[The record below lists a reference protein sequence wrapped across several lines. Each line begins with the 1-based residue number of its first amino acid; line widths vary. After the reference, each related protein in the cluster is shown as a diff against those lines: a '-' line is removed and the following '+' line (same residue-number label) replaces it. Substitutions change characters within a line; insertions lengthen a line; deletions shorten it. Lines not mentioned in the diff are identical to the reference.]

1 MVQTR
6 LSKDNIDDDDE
17 TAKDEHVDGN
27 EGDESK
33 SKKDDDN
40 ANEND
45 FYEYEMILQLKLAH
59 LAVLGK
65 FFG

>member
-1 MVQTR
+1 MVKTM
-6 LSKDNIDDDDE
+6 LSKDNINDDDK
-17 TAKDEHVDGN
+17 TAKDEDEDGN

-33 SKKDDDN
+33 SKKGDDN

-45 FYEYEMILQLKLAH
+45 FNEYEMILQPKLAH

-65 FFG
+65 FSG